1 MMYTFLANNR
11 SELIDR
17 CRAKVAQRPQR
28 AAAPNQ
34 LQTGVPIFLEQ
45 LERTLQ
51 AEEQGHQSVSE
62 TISGKSGG
70 GELVLS
76 EIGLSAMAHGRLLL
90 DLNYSIDQ
98 VVHDYGDLCQA
109 ITDLAVE
116 KDAPFGVDEFRTLNR
131 CLDNAIAD
139 ATTGFSL
146 QRDAVKDIA
155 ANQRLGFLV
164 HELRNSLSTATLA
177 VSAMENGNLPLSG
190 ATGGVLKRSHAAMKN
205 LIDSALNDVRQSS
218 PFSARGVFA
227 VAGFIEDSAIAAALY
242 SAATG
247 CILVAP
253 AVDPK
258 IMVQGNRG
266 LLLAALANV
275 LQNAFKFTQPGT
287 KVLLSVNLV
296 DGQVRI
302 DVRDH
307 CGGLPGGDATGIF
320 IPFTQTNRDKVG
332 LGLGLSIAKHSVEA
346 DGGTMYATDMPGVG
360 CVFTISLPN
369 YR

>member
-1 MMYTFLANNR
+1 MMHTFLANHR
-11 SELIDR
+11 TELIER
-17 CRAKVAQRPQR
+17 CRAKVARRPQR
-28 AAAPNQ
+28 AAALDQ
-34 LQTGVPIFLEQ
+34 LKTGVPIFLEQ
-45 LERTLQ
+45 LERTLA
-51 AEEQGHQSVSE
+51 AEEQGHQAVSE
-62 TISGKSGG
+62 NISGKSGG
-70 GELVLS
+70 DALVMS

-90 DLNYSIDQ
+90 DLDYSIDQ

-139 ATTGFSL
+139 AATGFSL
-146 QRDAVKDIA
+146 QRDAVKDAA

-164 HELRNSLSTATLA
+164 HELRNSLSTAVLA
-177 VSAMENGNLPLSG
+177 VSALEHGNLPISG

-205 LIDSALNDVRQSS
+205 LVDSALNDVKQAS

-227 VAGFIEDSAIAAALY
+227 VAGFIEDSVNAAALY

-247 CILVAP
+247 CTLVAP
-253 AVDPK
+253 PVDPRV
-258 IMVQGNRG
+258 MVQGNRG
-266 LLLAALANV
+266 LLMAALANV
-275 LQNAFKFTQPGT
+275 LQNAFKFTHPAT
-287 KVLLSVNLV
+287 EILLSVTLI
-296 DGQVRI
+296 DGRVRI
-302 DVRDH
+302 DVRDR
-307 CGGLPGGDATGIF
+307 CGGLPGGDAKGVF
-320 IPFTQTNRDKVG
+320 IPFTQANRDKAG